1 MLCGRNVAGCGGH
14 THPSYAVQHMIPEL
28 AGGGGSDFACV
39 LRGPGEERL
48 GRRRGQSCPD
58 LELCAT
64 APPVMTILHHKCN
77 SGKLNHHAWVMSN
90 RTEQSL
96 DSKSELVRVLST
108 CGGIPC

>member
-1 MLCGRNVAGCGGH
+1 MLRGRNVAGCGGH

-28 AGGGGSDFACV
+28 AGGGGAACV
-39 LRGPGEERL
+39 PRGPGKE
-48 GRRRGQSCPD
+48 GGGGQSCPD

-64 APPVMTILHHKCN
+64 APPLMTILHHKCN
-77 SGKLNHHAWVMSN
+77 SGKLSHHAWVMSN

-96 DSKSELVRVLST
+96 DSKSELVRVLTT